1 MKKIFSVCLLGVFLL
16 ANACKKDDKISA
28 SEELGFDERFSP
40 KEDELPA
47 IKEMFKTYDVW
58 LRLNFKDAKEVTNAI
73 LWTDAGNRFGATPLD
88 EEMKP
93 SAIMFMDTLL
103 HNVSTDYAR
112 RIFPREFF
120 FVKTYNGSYW
130 EQNIQALGRTRL
142 IVCWPNQVENAQPIT
157 VPETHYYQDSV
168 VTRMVWGSLSSM
180 LVQRMEEE
188 IPGFEAAGMPYD
200 KGKIMDEIRK
210 NFPGN
215 SDEEKEI
222 RDAELDKM
230 AAERGYISASGSK
243 EYGTDLSQ
251 WLSLLVLESF
261 DNVKKNYL
269 DNSPKRTEKYKV
281 LTEYLKKEYNWDIQ
295 ASGDKYRQKLDSFQ

>member
-1 MKKIFSVCLLGVFLL
+1 MKKIFSVCLFGILLL
-16 ANACKKDDKISA
+16 ANACKKDDKITV

-40 KEDELPA
+40 KEDDLPA
-47 IKEMFKTYDVW
+47 IKEMFKTYDLW
-58 LRLNFKDAKEVTNAI
+58 LRLNFEDAKEVTNAI
-73 LWTDAGNRFGATPLD
+73 VVTDASNRFGATPLD
-88 EEMKP
+88 EAMKP
-93 SAIMFMDTLL
+93 SAIMFVDTLL
-103 HNVSTDYAR
+103 HNVSKDYVR

-130 EQNIQALGRTRL
+130 KENIKALGRTRL
-142 IVCWPNQVENAQPIT
+142 IVCWPNEVKNAQPIT

-180 LVQRMEEE
+180 LVQRMEGE

-200 KGKIMDEIRK
+200 KGKIMDEIIK
-210 NFPGN
+210 NFPGD
-215 SDEEKEI
+215 SDEEQEL
-222 RDAELDKM
+222 RNAELDKM
-230 AAERGYISASGSK
+230 AAERGYITANGSK
-243 EYGTDLSQ
+243 AYGTDLSQ

-269 DNSPKRTEKYKV
+269 DNSPKRAEKYKV

-295 ASGDKYRQKLDSFQ
+295 ASGDKYREKLNSFQ

>member
-1 MKKIFSVCLLGVFLL
+1 MCLLGVLL
-16 ANACKKDDKISA
+16 MANACKKNEKITA
-28 SEELGFDERFSP
+28 SEEFGFEERFGP
-40 KEDELPA
+40 KEDELPV
-47 IKEMFKTYDVW
+47 IKEMFKTYDLW

-73 LWTDAGNRFGATPLD
+73 LFRDEYNRFGATPID
-88 EEMKP
+88 ESMKA

-103 HNVSTDYAR
+103 HNVSTDYVQKV
-112 RIFPREFF
+112 FPREFF

-130 EQNIQALGRTRL
+130 EENIKALGRTRL
-142 IVCWPNQVENAQPIT
+142 IVCWPNKVKDAQPIT

-168 VTRMVWGSLSSM
+168 VTRMVWGNLSGM
-180 LVQRMEEE
+180 LVQRMEQE

-200 KGKIMDEIRK
+200 NGKILDEISK
-210 NFPGN
+210 NYPGN
-215 SDEEKEI
+215 SDEAIEI
-222 RDAELDKM
+222 RQAEVAKM
-230 AAERGYISASGSK
+230 AAERGYISGAGSK

-269 DNSPKRTEKYKV
+269 DNSPKRAEKYKV

-295 ASGDKYRQKLDSFQ
+295 AAGNKYRKKLNSFQ